1 MPDGH
6 FSRDGQRRLLM
17 VALGRQRVGKTALLN
32 TIVQYFRTE
41 GNEIEVWNAGQHVPF
56 HSAPDASSQTVG
68 FAGSQV
74 AVRYPTHEVNGF
86 LEALFPTGSTAWIAA
101 DLVRPYHSNLD
112 PTAKCIPVI
121 MANGK
126 QGFSY
131 PH

>member
-1 MPDGH
+1 MRPLIMSLTAAAC
-6 FSRDGQRRLLM
+6 FNAAVC
-17 VALGRQRVGKTALLN
+17 VAQNTRTIRQLPGYTCMTLN
-32 TIVQYFRTE
+32 ITDAQAQDFKF
-41 GNEIEVWNAGQHVPF
+41 HVPF